1 MTVKNMLARGTVV
14 LVDALKKMQSLQM
27 RLTAGELKDNAEHF
41 EPYGFTSNL
50 LAGAEVLTAFIGGD
64 RSHAVVLVAA
74 DRRYRIQS
82 MKPGEVAIYTDEGDK
97 IHFKRGRIID
107 IETGTLNIKATTA
120 VNFETPVINQ
130 TGQIVSVGDQ
140 LAGGISQ
147 INHVHTGVQAGS
159 GQSGAPAA
167 GMMLTQP
174 SVESALIRAVV
185 ISLYTWRRADT
196 DDPVDDDQLYGW
208 WGDSYPAI
216 ADDRIGSRLW
226 LLRRVKLTDAT
237 QRDAEFYA
245 AEALRWLID
254 DGHVLDVSISSNRA
268 DTNRLNLGVVLT
280 IADGTR
286 LEIPSTPTWQVIYAV

>member
-1 MTVKNMLARGTVV
+1 
-14 LVDALKKMQSLQM
+14 
-27 RLTAGELKDNAEHF
+27 
-41 EPYGFTSNL
+41 
-50 LAGAEVLTAFIGGD
+50 
-64 RSHAVVLVAA
+64 
-74 DRRYRIQS
+74 
-82 MKPGEVAIYTDEGDK
+82 
-97 IHFKRGRIID
+97 
-107 IETGTLNIKATTA
+107 
-120 VNFETPVINQ
+120 
-130 TGQIVSVGDQ
+130 
-140 LAGGISQ
+140 
-147 INHVHTGVQAGS
+147 
-159 GQSGAPAA
+159 
-167 GMMLTQP
+167 MLTQP

-216 ADDRIGSRLW
+216 ADDPIGSRLW
-226 LLRRVKLTDAT
+226 LLRRVKLSDAT

-268 DTNRLNLGVVLT
+268 DTNRLNLGVILT

>member
-41 EPYGFTSNL
+41 EPYGFTSNP

-82 MKPGEVAIYTDEGDK
+82 LKPGEVAIYTDEGDK

-107 IETGTLNIKATTA
+107 IETDTLNIKATTA

-130 TGQIVSVGDQ
+130 TGQIVSDGDQ

-167 GMMLTQP
+167 G
-174 SVESALIRAVV
+174 
-185 ISLYTWRRADT
+185 
-196 DDPVDDDQLYGW
+196 G
-208 WGDSYPAI
+208 
-216 ADDRIGSRLW
+216 
-226 LLRRVKLTDAT
+226 
-237 QRDAEFYA
+237 
-245 AEALRWLID
+245 
-254 DGHVLDVSISSNRA
+254 
-268 DTNRLNLGVVLT
+268 
-280 IADGTR
+280 
-286 LEIPSTPTWQVIYAV
+286 